1 MKKKYFMLSLAVFS
15 IAVLLAQPLLAQ
27 YGDGSQIGSA
37 LDKTTD
43 WLTKV
48 LGGAMV
54 VIGMI
59 IVGIRMSL
67 HDERAL
73 QRGIWVLVGGLLI
86 FLSKNILSLIQSIA
100 GY

>member
-1 MKKKYFMLSLAVFS
+1 MKNYLMLALVLFAIASLIV
-15 IAVLLAQPLLAQ
+15 QPLFAQ
-27 YGDGSQIGSA
+27 YGDGSKIGSA

-67 HDERAL
+67 HDEKAL
-73 QRGIWVLVGGLLI
+73 QKGIWVLVGGLLI
-86 FLSKNILSLIQSIA
+86 FLSKNILDLIKSIA
-100 GY
+100 GF